1 MYLIGGVERDAEVP
15 TVKKVNL
22 FDGRIFQVSPMT
34 RPRIY
39 ASVVANGSSIRIFGG
54 LHNMKVLR
62 SCEAYDV
69 TRDR

>member
-1 MYLIGGVERDAEVP
+1 MERDAEVA

-22 FDGRIFQVSPMT
+22 FDGRIVDVSPMT
-34 RPRIY
+34 QPRID

-54 LHNMKVLR
+54 LHNMEVLR

-69 TRDR
+69 TRNR

>member
-1 MYLIGGVERDAEVP
+1 MERDAEVA

-22 FDGRIFQVSPMT
+22 FDGRIVQVSPM
-34 RPRIY
+34 

-54 LHNMKVLR
+54 LHNMEVLR

-69 TRDR
+69 TRNR